1 MARTKRYK
9 KSKST
14 RKRTLRTNANS
25 RKKHQNSY
33 ARNKKRNSIIRSIRM
48 GRSTFN
54 RLGGGSHVRKDGGGY
69 KCQKGGGGYISQFI
83 GRPWTVSNNPNTSN
97 YFAPSPLGVGTELV
111 PKFEGGQ
118 SINNGARWPTQLG
131 TQFPKLG
138 EMKGGSGEEIEKID
152 IDTSD
157 SNGGNR
163 GSPMELI
170 DRIDSEPIRGGN
182 REMPIDEMIGGNNKK
197 TIRNLMKGGE
207 EEIVQVA
214 RDAAKDDSDEPM
226 FITAM
231 GGNKKKTILKRG
243 GGVFDDIK
251 GVYNNI
257 VSSATDFSS
266 KLEGVKPPPSS
277 YAWDQP
283 ISRSSER
290 I

>member
-25 RKKHQNSY
+25 RKKHQESY
-33 ARNKKRNSIIRSIRM
+33 VRNKKRNSIIRSIRM

-54 RLGGGSHVRKDGGGY
+54 RLGGGSHVRKDGRGY
-69 KCQKGGGGYISQFI
+69 KCQKGGGGYISQLI
-83 GRPWTVSNNPNTSN
+83 GSPWTVSNNPNTGN
-97 YFAPSPLGVGTELV
+97 YFAPSQLGVGTGLV
-111 PKFEGGQ
+111 PKFEDGQ

-131 TQFPKLG
+131 TQLPKLG
-138 EMKGGSGEEIEKID
+138 EMKGGNGEKIEEIE
-152 IDTSD
+152 
-157 SNGGNR
+157 
-163 GSPMELI
+163 
-170 DRIDSEPIRGGN
+170 IRGGN
-182 REMPIDEMIGGNNKK
+182 RGPPMELDSINSETIDEKLPLMGGNKKK

-207 EEIVQVA
+207 EEIAEV
-214 RDAAKDDSDEPM
+214 AKDASDEPM